1 MAIVNRE
8 DQGGAG
14 DDELFIC
21 DGAAHCVQYVS
32 DSTDHGKLSEGYIE
46 TMRVLHASAS
56 QFKHP
61 GARNYLHPNRI
72 HNGLIRNNHDVLWF
86 SDRDMARFSSWFK
99 SRKTGVA
106 GANRKFL
113 EVCANFQPDVIALC
127 SQDVL
132 RPETIAQARK
142 KLPNVA
148 IFQYFIDPLF
158 IEHNVEHA
166 RAKAEVVDW
175 TFVTTAGPILSCLAG
190 TGSKV
195 AFVPNPVDTSID
207 VHRCHERTDQ
217 PFDVFFAGSAHNSLD
232 PDDLRVRAHE
242 LLRRDLPQARCAIH
256 GQGQPL
262 PLLYGTPFLQAL
274 GQAKIGLNFSQRS
287 AGASIG
293 PGGPLY
299 LYSSDRIGIY
309 QGNGLLV
316 FTTRSFQLSD
326 LYGKDSIV
334 EVDGADD
341 FIEKMRF
348 YIDHESE
355 RQRVAKNG
363 WELGHR
369 EFNERLVAQ
378 YMVESAL
385 GMTHSHRYAWPTTT
399 YSR

>member
-1 MAIVNRE
+1 
-8 DQGGAG
+8 
-14 DDELFIC
+14 
-21 DGAAHCVQYVS
+21 
-32 DSTDHGKLSEGYIE
+32 
-46 TMRVLHASAS
+46 MRVLHASAS
-56 QFKHP
+56 QFKYP

-113 EVCANFQPDVIALC
+113 EVCANFEPDIIALC

-132 RPETIAQARK
+132 LPETIAQARK
-142 KLPNVA
+142 ILPNVA

-158 IEHNVEHA
+158 IQHNIEHA

-175 TFVTTAGPILSCLAG
+175 TFVTTAGPILSRLAG
-190 TGSKV
+190 TRSKV

-217 PFDVFFAGSAHNSLD
+217 PFDVFFAGSVHKSLD
-232 PDDLRVRAHE
+232 SGDLRVRAHE
-242 LLRRDLPQARCAIH
+242 LLKRNLPQVRCAIH
-256 GQGQPL
+256 GEGQPL
-262 PLLYGTPFLQAL
+262 PLLYGTAFLRAL

-287 AGASIG
+287 ADASIG

-316 FTTRSFQLSD
+316 FTTRAFQLSD

-334 EVDGADD
+334 EVVDTKD
-341 FIEKMRF
+341 FIEKTKF
-348 YIDHESE
+348 YIDHDDE
-355 RQRVAKNG
+355 RQRIAKNG

-369 EFNERLVAQ
+369 EFNERLVSQ

-385 GMTHSHRYAWPTTT
+385 GMPHSHRYAWPTTP